1 MATANKGETTLL
13 GFDAGMGAI
22 KLYGEHGGLQFQSQV
37 AHNGTQKI
45 VSSMGLARQL
55 APLHIQSEQGS
66 FYVGPEAHS
75 WGRAVENLN
84 YERLTGAPEMYAL
97 LFGSFTRYIQQHGSF
112 DRPLSIVVGMPQE
125 PLTGSDAQDN
135 ISAVKKWMTG
145 KHQWQADGKSYEA
158 QIAEVKITSQPVGAL
173 FDYLLTED
181 GRFISNRKAAF
192 KSEVG
197 IISIGFNTIE
207 LLVVQDRKIVQKFAA
222 GTTAGVRR
230 LLDLVNDSSSYTLGE
245 LDTLLRSRSL
255 DIKTALPVWESEVS
269 GVIGQHWGNTW
280 KRFNKILL
288 VGGGAALLKDT
299 LPYKFNGKA
308 FVPDNPVSSISR
320 GLYKLRVQAEN
331 RKRK

>member
-1 MATANKGETTLL
+1 MATTKKGKTALM

-22 KLYGEHGGLQFQSQV
+22 KLYGENGGLQFQSQV
-37 AHNGTQKI
+37 AHNGTQK
-45 VSSMGLARQL
+45 VAAVMGLARQL
-55 APLHIQSEQGS
+55 APLHVESAQGS
-66 FYVGPEAHS
+66 FYVGPDAHS

-97 LFGSFTRYIQQHGSF
+97 LFGSLTRYAQQHGSF

-125 PLTGSDAQDN
+125 PITGPDAQDN
-135 ISAVKKWMTG
+135 INAVKKWMTG
-145 KHQWQADGKSYEA
+145 THQWRADG
-158 QIAEVKITSQPVGAL
+158 QDHQVHIANVKVTSQPVGAL

-181 GRFISNRKAAF
+181 GHFIPNRKTAF

-207 LLVVQDRKIVQKFAA
+207 LLVVQDRKIVQKFTA

-230 LLDLVNDSSSYTLGE
+230 LLDLVKDSNSYTLGE
-245 LDTLLRSRSL
+245 LDTLLRSNSL

-269 GVIGQHWGNTW
+269 GVIGQHWGTTW

-288 VGGGAALLKDT
+288 VGGGAALLKNT

-308 FVPDNPVSSISR
+308 FVPDNPVSSIAR

>member
-1 MATANKGETTLL
+1 MATTKKGKTALM

-37 AHNGTQKI
+37 AHNGTQK
-45 VSSMGLARQL
+45 VAAVMGLARQL
-55 APLHIQSEQGS
+55 APLHVESAQGS
-66 FYVGPEAHS
+66 FYVGPDAHS

-97 LFGSFTRYIQQHGSF
+97 LFGSLTRYAQQHGSF

-125 PLTGSDAQDN
+125 PITGPDAQDN
-135 ISAVKKWMTG
+135 INAVKKWMTG
-145 KHQWQADGKSYEA
+145 THQWQADGGEHKVE
-158 QIAEVKITSQPVGAL
+158 IADVKVTSQPVGAL

-181 GRFISNRKAAF
+181 GHFISNRKAAF

-230 LLDLVNDSSSYTLGE
+230 LLDLVKDSNSYTLGE
-245 LDTLLRSRSL
+245 LDTLLRSKSL
-255 DIKTALPVWESEVS
+255 DIKTALPIWESEVS
-269 GVIGQHWGNTW
+269 GVIGQHWGTTW

-288 VGGGAALLKDT
+288 VGGGAALLKNT

>member
-1 MATANKGETTLL
+1 MATTKKGKTALM

-37 AHNGTQKI
+37 AHNGTQK
-45 VSSMGLARQL
+45 VAAVMGLARQL
-55 APLHIQSEQGS
+55 APLHVESTQGS
-66 FYVGPEAHS
+66 FYVGPDAHS

-97 LFGSFTRYIQQHGSF
+97 LFGSLTRYAQQHGSF

-125 PLTGSDAQDN
+125 PITGPDAQDN
-135 ISAVKKWMTG
+135 INAVKKWMTG
-145 KHQWQADGKSYEA
+145 THQWQADGEEHKVE
-158 QIAEVKITSQPVGAL
+158 IADVKVTSQPVGAL

-181 GRFISNRKAAF
+181 GHFISNRKAAF

-230 LLDLVNDSSSYTLGE
+230 LLDLVKDSNSYTLGE
-245 LDTLLRSRSL
+245 LDTLLRSKSL
-255 DIKTALPVWESEVS
+255 DIKTALPIWESEVS
-269 GVIGQHWGNTW
+269 GVIGQHWGTTW

-288 VGGGAALLKDT
+288 VGGGAALLKNT